1 MDRAILAA
9 TFCKPFM
16 RSRAGFRAEASESE
30 KSQEEEEEDL
40 SLAICVKAV
49 LNFNNGK

>member
-9 TFCKPFM
+9 TFCKPFR

-30 KSQEEEEEDL
+30 KSQEEEEDL
-40 SLAICVKAV
+40 SLAICIKAV